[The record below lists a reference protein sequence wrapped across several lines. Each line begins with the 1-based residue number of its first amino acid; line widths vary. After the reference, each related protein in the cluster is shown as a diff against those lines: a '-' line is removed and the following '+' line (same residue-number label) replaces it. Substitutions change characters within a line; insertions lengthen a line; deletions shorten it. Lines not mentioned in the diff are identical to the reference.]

1 MIIDLKINLFYPNN
15 IIYNFLM
22 LSKKIGLDHILPRIR
37 DSRISM
43 RVDFNVPLKE
53 NVVKDVTRIKETI
66 PSLKKIIEQ

>member
-1 MIIDLKINLFYPNN
+1 
-15 IIYNFLM
+15 M

-53 NVVKDVTRIKETI
+53 NEVKDVTRIKETI